1 MIPLKYHFLTV
12 QKAEISEVEAGERKQ
27 ESLIPKV
34 QKILCKSMLKKLEQ
48 EMSRFLLVLD
58 KVFTGAEQQTQV
70 KSVVFYTYF

>member
-1 MIPLKYHFLTV
+1 
-12 QKAEISEVEAGERKQ
+12 
-27 ESLIPKV
+27 
-34 QKILCKSMLKKLEQ
+34 MLKKLEQ